1 MRSRTD
7 QLYHMATVMYTAAKA
22 EDVTSEKLEERLS
35 QMEYENRYLR
45 QILSLSSSSS
55 SSLLREN
62 KTEISHSV
70 NIIED
75 SGEITTTE
83 TPKDTPTHSDSED
96 SRSNT
101 PKNIDDR

>member
-1 MRSRTD
+1 
-7 QLYHMATVMYTAAKA
+7 MATVMYTAAKA

-55 SSLLREN
+55 SLLREN
-62 KTEISHSV
+62 EMEISHSV

-83 TPKDTPTHSDSED
+83 TPKDTPPHSDSED